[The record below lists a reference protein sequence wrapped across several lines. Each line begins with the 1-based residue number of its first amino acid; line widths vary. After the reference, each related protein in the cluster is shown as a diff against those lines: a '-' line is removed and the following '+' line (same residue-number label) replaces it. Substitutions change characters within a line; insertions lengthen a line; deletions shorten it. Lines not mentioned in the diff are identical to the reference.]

1 MTELT
6 KTVRR
11 ENLDQADEKLP
22 LGLHIAGWLAVAWA
36 IVVLLIDLNAD
47 NIFGR

>member
-6 KTVRR
+6 KTMHRVN
-11 ENLDQADEKLP
+11 EDHAEEKLP

-36 IVVLLIDLNAD
+36 VIVLLIDFNAD
-47 NIFGR
+47 KLLGR